1 MHIHNIAEEY
11 AKNNHFIFLTGEAK
25 HPEML
30 GTISFC
36 GESYFVIENEEQVN
50 TDIEKFKK
58 SNKKKALIISQTT
71 YSLEKFQNIVET
83 IKKNIPLE
91 KIEIKNTIC
100 NATKQ
105 RQEETEEMA
114 KQVETM
120 IIIGGKHSSNTNKL
134 YELAKKH
141 CKNVLFIETEKEI
154 KEKEIKNNSM
164 IGIMAGASTPE
175 DSIKKVVEKLKK
187 IWYNIKGNY

>member
-50 TDIEKFKK
+50 TAIEKFKK

-114 KQVETM
+114 KQKCIEYGLLSPIYEFTNR
-120 IIIGGKHSSNTNKL
+120 GGCWFCPNQRYKELRHLRDNHFDLWKRLLDL
-134 YELAKKH
+134 YEKD
-141 CKNVLFIETEKEI
+141 
-154 KEKEIKNNSM
+154 M
-164 IGIMAGASTPE
+164 
-175 DSIKKVVEKLKK
+175 
-187 IWYNIKGNY
+187 